1 MRIQSKDLVNQ
12 AKEQNRAKLAAAIKS
27 GDEAQMSEALAAF
40 MADVNDAIVQQ
51 AAEDIE
57 TRNADANAL
66 AARGVRVLTSAE
78 MAYYNALGAA
88 VKSADPKME
97 LTNFSVVM
105 PQSII
110 DGVIG
115 TIRKD
120 HPLLDRITF
129 TSTAYLTRWLAN
141 AKPGQ
146 TAKWGP
152 ITSAITEELS
162 GAFKEINLTL
172 CKLSCFMAISQDLVD
187 LGPQWMDAY
196 VRETLSE
203 AVAMSVETAIVDG
216 TGKDE
221 PIGMTRDISSSASV
235 QDRVQ
240 PRMKET
246 TITDLTAATM
256 GDLVK
261 KLARDPLDPTKARAV
276 DPRDLVLIVNPFDYW
291 GKTMPATTVRRPD
304 GTFANNVLPVP
315 CEVFQ
320 SAALEEGKAVFGIAP
335 LYFMGIGPT
344 GKNGVIQADDSV
356 KFLEDQ
362 RAYKAR
368 LQGNGRP
375 LDEYAFLYLDIS
387 GLKPTPINVALDG
400 TDALATA
407 IGAAVAAAMKAE

>member
-1 MRIQSKDLVNQ
+1 MKSKDLVAK
-12 AKEQNRAKLAAAIKS
+12 AKEKNRELLAAAIKS
-27 GDEAQMSEALAAF
+27 GDEAQMSDALAVF
-40 MADVNDAIVQQ
+40 MADVHDAVLQE
-51 AAEDIE
+51 AAEDFEI
-57 TRNADANAL
+57 RNADANAL
-66 AARGVRVLTSAE
+66 AARGVRTLTSAE
-78 MAYYNALGAA
+78 MAYYTALGNA

-115 TIRKD
+115 TIRKE
-120 HPLLDRITF
+120 HPLLDRISF

-146 TAKWGP
+146 LAKWGP

-203 AVAMSVETAIVDG
+203 AIAMTLETAIVDG

-240 PRMKET
+240 PRMKEIT
-246 TITDLTAATM
+246 VTDLTAATM

-261 KLARDPLDPTKARAV
+261 KLARDPLDETKARTV
-276 DPRDLVLIVNPFDYW
+276 NPNDLVLIVNPFDYW

-304 GTFANNVLPVP
+304 GTFAHDVLPVP
-315 CEVFQ
+315 CEVYQ
-320 SAALEEGKAVFGIAP
+320 SAALEQGKAVFGIAP
-335 LYFMGIGPT
+335 LYFMGIGPA

-356 KFLEDQ
+356 RFLEDQ
-362 RAYKAR
+362 RAYKAK

-375 LDEYAFLYLDIS
+375 LDEYAFLYLDIT
-387 GLKPTPINVALDG
+387 GLKPAPVSVALDG
-400 TDALATA
+400 TGELATA